1 MILHTPS
8 DMMPDR
14 APTVQQLLA
23 FYLEAGV
30 DCALTEEPVNRL
42 SDPDIVSDLT
52 QCPRLVRR
60 RRPQRGHRPPRPG
73 CARRAA
79 PAPEAAILSAR
90 EAARTAPSLEALR
103 ALLEKFDG
111 CALKST
117 ATRLVFADG
126 NPQAR
131 IMFVGEAPG
140 REEDLEG
147 LPFVGRS
154 GKLLDRMIA
163 AIGLDRSNAYI
174 ANVIPWRP
182 PGNRTP
188 TPQET
193 QICLPF
199 IQRQIELVNPDVLV
213 TLGNPSTQTLLSTR
227 EGIMKTR
234 GRWFDYDTGTR
245 VIRALATFHPA
256 YLLRSPSYKRM
267 AWQDL
272 RAIAKALEHEDV
284 LILSVPTR
292 CSVLTLL
299 RRAGTRMCNRR
310 ISAHRRA
317 HARRRRACAMHRSER
332 VWLTAPSAA
341 RWPSRSAT
349 AAAGRSRATR
359 TRAALPAPGRETAAR
374 YRPAACLTVSDAR
387 QTTTPP
393 VSLNFASVSHGV
405 RSGVASSNRC
415 GRPASSAI
423 RLASCVSPVTAAQR
437 LVGAP
442 LKAVAEETRDR
453 GRRQRRRHFGAAGP
467 GQKQRGRDH
476 RERRARRRRPPRP
489 SAAFADA
496 ADGPDRRSRRSRP
509 VPTSAARCR
518 RRPRRGRD

>member
-1 MILHTPS
+1 MTPES
-8 DMMPDR
+8 

-42 SDPDIVSDLT
+42 ADPDALPAAREAASPTPLRTVPAATPAAANPAS
-52 QCPRLVRR
+52 
-60 RRPQRGHRPPRPG
+60 RGE
-73 CARRAA
+73 ATV
-79 PAPEAAILSAR
+79 APEAAIASAR

-111 CALKST
+111 CALKFT

-131 IMFVGEAPG
+131 VMFVGEAPG
-140 REEDLEG
+140 RDEDIEG

-163 AIGLDRSNAYI
+163 AIGLDRTSAYI

-227 EGIMKTR
+227 EGIMRSR

-245 VIRALATFHPA
+245 VIRAIATFHPA

-267 AWQDL
+267 SWLDL
-272 RAIAKALEHEDV
+272 RAIAKALEQ
-284 LILSVPTR
+284 
-292 CSVLTLL
+292 
-299 RRAGTRMCNRR
+299 
-310 ISAHRRA
+310 
-317 HARRRRACAMHRSER
+317 
-332 VWLTAPSAA
+332 APS
-341 RWPSRSAT
+341 S
-349 AAAGRSRATR
+349 
-359 TRAALPAPGRETAAR
+359 
-374 YRPAACLTVSDAR
+374 
-387 QTTTPP
+387 
-393 VSLNFASVSHGV
+393 
-405 RSGVASSNRC
+405 
-415 GRPASSAI
+415 
-423 RLASCVSPVTAAQR
+423 
-437 LVGAP
+437 
-442 LKAVAEETRDR
+442 
-453 GRRQRRRHFGAAGP
+453 
-467 GQKQRGRDH
+467 
-476 RERRARRRRPPRP
+476 
-489 SAAFADA
+489 
-496 ADGPDRRSRRSRP
+496 
-509 VPTSAARCR
+509 
-518 RRPRRGRD
+518 

>member
-1 MILHTPS
+1 MT
-8 DMMPDR
+8 PDR

-42 SDPDIVSDLT
+42 ADPDIV
-52 QCPRLVRR
+52 PA
-60 RRPQRGHRPPRPG
+60 
-73 CARRAA
+73 AREASPTPLRTVPAAA
-79 PAPEAAILSAR
+79 PAAILVPRGEATVPPEAAIMSAR

-111 CALKST
+111 CALKFT

-131 IMFVGEAPG
+131 VMFVGEAPG
-140 REEDLEG
+140 RDEDIEG

-163 AIGLDRSNAYI
+163 AIGLDRSSAYI

-245 VIRALATFHPA
+245 VIRAIATFHPA

-267 AWQDL
+267 SWQDL
-272 RAIAKALEHEDV
+272 RAVAKALEQ
-284 LILSVPTR
+284 
-292 CSVLTLL
+292 
-299 RRAGTRMCNRR
+299 GK
-310 ISAHRRA
+310 IS
-317 HARRRRACAMHRSER
+317 
-332 VWLTAPSAA
+332 
-341 RWPSRSAT
+341 
-349 AAAGRSRATR
+349 
-359 TRAALPAPGRETAAR
+359 
-374 YRPAACLTVSDAR
+374 
-387 QTTTPP
+387 
-393 VSLNFASVSHGV
+393 
-405 RSGVASSNRC
+405 SS
-415 GRPASSAI
+415 
-423 RLASCVSPVTAAQR
+423 
-437 LVGAP
+437 
-442 LKAVAEETRDR
+442 
-453 GRRQRRRHFGAAGP
+453 
-467 GQKQRGRDH
+467 
-476 RERRARRRRPPRP
+476 
-489 SAAFADA
+489 
-496 ADGPDRRSRRSRP
+496 
-509 VPTSAARCR
+509 
-518 RRPRRGRD
+518 